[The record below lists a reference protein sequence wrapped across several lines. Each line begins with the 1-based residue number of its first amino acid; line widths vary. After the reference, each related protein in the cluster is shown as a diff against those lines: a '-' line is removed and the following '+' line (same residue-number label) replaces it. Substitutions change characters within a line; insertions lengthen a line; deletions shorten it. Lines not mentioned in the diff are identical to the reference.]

1 MGQEIRAAREQW
13 ERENGFISDGNGLE
27 AVAQGPEPDMQNQ
40 LTLTL
45 AAEGEGNRLF
55 EAV

>member
-1 MGQEIRAAREQW
+1 MAMIKAWVVLR
-13 ERENGFISDGNGLE
+13 LH
-27 AVAQGPEPDMQNQ
+27 QGPEPDMQNQ